1 MPFLQSPKGVNY
13 NNPFGA
19 ILGPVVETVASKLR
33 RPADG
38 SRDLHADYLD
48 SVWSAFF
55 NAVVAGKD
63 LTTVKLITEEDVILQ
78 ELRGGSRSK
87 DPTGLNSPASVAALH
102 ADGFFTGTENMNCP
116 SHLLRNDKS
125 KYDCEPCGIDLTELE
140 RLKIVLKM
148 CYTPKA
154 TWHKYS
160 STHTVLGQEA
170 MIVQSRIFVL
180 SGDGSVEE
188 YLGTSAAL
196 NAGHHKPDGDVVRVY
211 EIAYGSD
218 GSAKAKVPTALY
230 FDIPLDC
237 IARKNSMSPGR
248 SSTVS
253 MESYIEAARTKPFYI
268 SRPYD
273 QDALA
278 LIVGILKLRIRELE
292 LPGKLDRIRMRGFL
306 DRLEVDMGNAT
317 FEEVQTLYAAKMG
330 LGSQFQCLVSH
341 YATIYWDR
349 CAERADKN
357 SSLDKPI
364 LNVESNYTTQ
374 CHEEGTSGA
383 IADTLWDTFVTES
396 GRLFQGDIRR
406 GGGGRSSQVFAHQ
419 SGSTGPIPFL
429 KRPEEGTPWD
439 EETDNATRC
448 WRDVLLSYDGEGEWE
463 YARQAVLGYKE
474 QNPTARPDSRASA
487 RSNRYG
493 SSPACGSSNQS
504 QSMRFSDYMYG
515 AGTPY
520 GGAQPP
526 RVASS
531 GVGSYSMYSPDLSRR
546 PSFSDC
552 YGSATTKR
560 NSKFS
565 GTPMTRNVSFAA
577 TPDASYATRARSR
590 AYAASTPSQA
600 YAYGFRRSPP
610 VQEDYHYEHEET
622 GYFY

>member
-1 MPFLQSPKGVNY
+1 MNY

-33 RPADG
+33 RPGDG

-48 SVWSAFF
+48 SVWSEFF
-55 NAVVAGKD
+55 DAVVAGKD
-63 LTTVKLITEEDVILQ
+63 LTTVKLTTEEDVILQ
-78 ELRGGSRSK
+78 ELSGGIRSK
-87 DPTGLNSPASVAALH
+87 DPAGLNSPASVAALNT
-102 ADGFFTGTENMNCP
+102 DGFPLGMEDRSRPPHLRRKASADTG
-116 SHLLRNDKS
+116 

-140 RLKIVLKM
+140 RLKIVIKM

-188 YLGTSAAL
+188 YLGTTAAL
-196 NAGHHKPDGDVVRVY
+196 NAGHHKPDGDVVRVH

-218 GSAKAKVPTALY
+218 GSAKAKAPTALY

-248 SSTVS
+248 STTVS
-253 MESYIEAARTKPFYI
+253 MDSYIEAARTKPFYI
-268 SRPYD
+268 TRPYD

-278 LIVGILKLRIRELE
+278 LVVGSLKLRIRELE
-292 LPGKLDRIRMRGFL
+292 LPRKLDRIRQRGFL
-306 DRLEVDMGNAT
+306 DRLEVDVGNAT

-341 YATIYWDR
+341 HATIYWDR

-374 CHEEGTSGA
+374 RHEAGTSGA
-383 IADTLWDTFVTES
+383 IADTLWNTFVTES
-396 GRLFQGDIRR
+396 GRLFQGDPR
-406 GGGGRSSQVFAHQ
+406 GGGRSSQVFAHQ
-419 SGSTGPIPFL
+419 SNSAGPIPFL
-429 KRPEEGTPWD
+429 KRAEDGTQWYEEA
-439 EETDNATRC
+439 DNATRC
-448 WRDVLLSYDGEGEWE
+448 WRDVLFSCEGEGEWE

-487 RSNRYG
+487 RSSRYAPSPAFG
-493 SSPACGSSNQS
+493 SSDQS
-504 QSMRFSDYMYG
+504 QSLMFSDCG
-515 AGTPY
+515 VGTPY
-520 GGAQPP
+520 GSAQPP
-526 RVASS
+526 RAASS
-531 GVGSYSMYSPDLSRR
+531 GVGSYSMYSSNMSRR

-552 YGSATTKR
+552 YGSATTKK
-560 NSKFS
+560 NNKFS
-565 GTPMTRNVSFAA
+565 GTPMTRNVSIAA
-577 TPDASYATRARSR
+577 TPDASYAVRSRSR

-610 VQEDYHYEHEET
+610 VQEDYHYGQEEA

>member
-19 ILGPVVETVASKLR
+19 ILGPVVDTVASKLR
-33 RPADG
+33 RPGDG

-48 SVWSAFF
+48 SIWSEFF
-55 NAVVAGKD
+55 DAIVGGKD

-78 ELRGGSRSK
+78 ELGGGIRSK
-87 DPTGLNSPASVAALH
+87 DPAGLNSPASIAALN
-102 ADGFFTGTENMNCP
+102 ADDFPPEMEDMSSP
-116 SHLLRNDKS
+116 PHLRRKS
-125 KYDCEPCGIDLTELE
+125 SAVQSKHDCESCGIDLTELE

-160 STHTVLGQEA
+160 STHTVLSQEA
-170 MIVQSRIFVL
+170 MIVQSRIFIL

-188 YLGTSAAL
+188 YLGTAAAL

-218 GSAKAKVPTALY
+218 GSAKAKAPTALY

-273 QDALA
+273 KDALA
-278 LIVGILKLRIRELE
+278 LVVGILKLRIRELE
-292 LPGKLDRIRMRGFL
+292 LPGKLDRISKRGFL
-306 DRLEVDMGNAT
+306 DRLEVDVGNAA

-349 CAERADKN
+349 CAERADKTA
-357 SSLDKPI
+357 SLDKPV
-364 LNVESNYTTQ
+364 LNVESNYTTRG
-374 CHEEGTSGA
+374 HEAVTSGA

-396 GRLFQGDIRR
+396 SRLFQGDPR
-406 GGGGRSSQVFAHQ
+406 GGRNSQVFAHQ
-419 SGSTGPIPFL
+419 SGSTGPVPFL
-429 KRPEEGTPWD
+429 KRAEDGTPWY

-448 WRDVLLSYDGEGEWE
+448 WRDVLLSYEGEGEWE

-487 RSNRYG
+487 RSNRYV
-493 SSPACGSSNQS
+493 SSPAYGSFGNS
-504 QSMRFSDYMYG
+504 QSMLFPDYG
-515 AGTPY
+515 VESPY

-526 RVASS
+526 RAAST
-531 GVGSYSMYSPDLSRR
+531 GVGSYSMYSSNLSRR
-546 PSFSDC
+546 SSFSDC
-552 YGSATTKR
+552 YGPATVKR

-565 GTPMTRNVSFAA
+565 GTPLTRNVSFGA
-577 TPDASYATRARSR
+577 TPDASYAARARSR
-590 AYAASTPSQA
+590 TNAANTPSQA

-610 VQEDYHYEHEET
+610 VQEDFHYDHEEA